1 MFKINK
7 KSVLLSDSRS
17 FRIQEKQTISE
28 YLKEKNFTVYA
39 ETGAEL
45 SDYIH
50 KLVVMEDIKYLFIFL
65 RSTTCANDH
74 LIEKFL
80 DIYIKKGR
88 ACFG

>member
-7 KSVLLSDSRS
+7 KSVLLSDSFS
-17 FRIQEKQTISE
+17 EFKKNKNISE

-65 RSTTCANDH
+65 GQRHVRTT
-74 LIEKFL
+74 I
-80 DIYIKKGR
+80 
-88 ACFG
+88 